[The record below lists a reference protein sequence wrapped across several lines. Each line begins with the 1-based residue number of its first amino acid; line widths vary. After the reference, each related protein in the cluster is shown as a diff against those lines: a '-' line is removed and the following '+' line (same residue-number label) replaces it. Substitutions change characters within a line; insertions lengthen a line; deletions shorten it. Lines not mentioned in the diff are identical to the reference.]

1 MAENLDEDNFHQ
13 TLKGVDL
20 ALVDFWAEWCMPC
33 KMLEP
38 VLAEVEKEMGGKL
51 KFFRL
56 NVDENPN
63 IASEYGIEG
72 IPTLIVFKGGKPIN
86 AIVGFRPKAQLE
98 KDINDSIK

>member
-1 MAENLDEDNFHQ
+1 
-13 TLKGVDL
+13 
-20 ALVDFWAEWCMPC
+20 MPC

-38 VLAEVEKEMGGKL
+38 VLAEVEKEMSGKL

-72 IPTLIVFKGGKPIN
+72 IPTLIVFKQGKPLN

-98 KDINDSIK
+98 KDINESIN